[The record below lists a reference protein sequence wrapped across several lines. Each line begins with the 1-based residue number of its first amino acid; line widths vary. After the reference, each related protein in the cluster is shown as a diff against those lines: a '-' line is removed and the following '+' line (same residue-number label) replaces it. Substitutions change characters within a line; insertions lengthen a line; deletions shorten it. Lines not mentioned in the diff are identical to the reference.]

1 MAVYF
6 LTVFNSVFML
16 PSPNCL
22 AFFQEWL
29 REDILSYVEWN
40 DAPVYV
46 LILEFASAHLAM
58 LTIMVI
64 ISSNK

>member
-1 MAVYF
+1 
-6 LTVFNSVFML
+6 ML